1 MEGLSP
7 DQQAV
12 LRQAAEV
19 LRPGVQLQWQAA
31 PPAAL
36 VDAGRRPEHLPGG
49 NNKQNELEA
58 WIQVKTNEAIKK
70 LKGLVTEVYWVLL
83 HFLPAAWS
91 HWCFDLKVYPLLHKE
106 ILWFWVLL
114 DRMEVLTNKGILL
127 HWCNVL
133 DINLALVNFFGI
145 LLILMGYKP

>member
-1 MEGLSP
+1 MQEGDLNIF
-7 DQQAV
+7 QGA
-12 LRQAAEV
+12 
-19 LRPGVQLQWQAA
+19 
-31 PPAAL
+31 
-36 VDAGRRPEHLPGG
+36 
-49 NNKQNELEA
+49 NNKLNELEA
-58 WIQVKTNEAIKK
+58 WIQVKANEAIKE

-114 DRMEVLTNKGILL
+114 DRMEVLNNKGILL